1 MASTKQNSAGNIS
14 KKTVRVPLVG
24 NSQQRSVLLDKD
36 QRFINCLIETTTN
49 TVTNTKKLFLVKRP
63 GTVLYDDVTTASE
76 ARGVW
81 YFNTKVYSVFGNTLY
96 KDGVSFQTLSTLTGM
111 CGATEFVNVDDF
123 GNAGL
128 FLADGIDA
136 WVIDSSHAIT
146 RVDNKH
152 LAWEASTLVEVG
164 DRRVPTILDTYWY
177 VCTASGRTGATEP
190 TWSTSNTD
198 GTATWARGGSYTGPA
213 KYTTSTAYLV
223 DDEVTPTTI
232 TGYWYKV
239 TTAGTT
245 DVTEPTDWPLTVG
258 LTVTNGTVVFECAG
272 EYGGFPT
279 PHVPTPVYMDGYIAL
294 PDSGSQDVYNCN
306 ITKPFSWGA
315 LSFTSAESYPDNIVG
330 LARQNNYLAAFGT
343 ESTEFLYNS
352 AKANALEDFDSP
364 FTSHETMVIQ
374 TGSISRTAILQSEK
388 TIMFVASAR
397 IGGHSVWRIDG
408 TQAKEISTEY
418 IEKFLDRE
426 TTIDGFGIRI
436 NGHMLFVINLAT
448 SNRTFVYDLEEGL
461 WTEWQYDGGV
471 FPFNNFCDANGT
483 FILQHK
489 TNGKLYEIDPEVFSD
504 FDADITVEV
513 VLAKQD
519 FETDSFKFFTQTT
532 IIGDSTAAP
541 VNLSWSD
548 DDYTTWSSD
557 KPLTLGVRP
566 YFMRSGCARRRAWR
580 LEYTDNSRL
589 RLEALEV
596 TYTVGD
602 H

>member
-1 MASTKQNSAGNIS
+1 
-14 KKTVRVPLVG
+14 
-24 NSQQRSVLLDKD
+24 
-36 QRFINCLIETTTN
+36 
-49 TVTNTKKLFLVKRP
+49 
-63 GTVLYDDVTTASE
+63 
-76 ARGVW
+76 
-81 YFNTKVYSVFGNTLY
+81 
-96 KDGVSFQTLSTLTGM
+96 
-111 CGATEFVNVDDF
+111 
-123 GNAGL
+123 
-128 FLADGIDA
+128 
-136 WVIDSSHAIT
+136 
-146 RVDNKH
+146 
-152 LAWEASTLVEVG
+152 
-164 DRRVPTILDTYWY
+164 
-177 VCTASGRTGATEP
+177 
-190 TWSTSNTD
+190 
-198 GTATWARGGSYTGPA
+198 
-213 KYTTSTAYLV
+213 
-223 DDEVTPTTI
+223 
-232 TGYWYKV
+232 
-239 TTAGTT
+239 
-245 DVTEPTDWPLTVG
+245 
-258 LTVTNGTVVFECAG
+258 
-272 EYGGFPT
+272 
-279 PHVPTPVYMDGYIAL
+279 
-294 PDSGSQDVYNCN
+294 
-306 ITKPFSWGA
+306 
-315 LSFTSAESYPDNIVG
+315 
-330 LARQNNYLAAFGT
+330 
-343 ESTEFLYNS
+343 
-352 AKANALEDFDSP
+352 
-364 FTSHETMVIQ
+364 
-374 TGSISRTAILQSEK
+374 
-388 TIMFVASAR
+388 MFVAASR